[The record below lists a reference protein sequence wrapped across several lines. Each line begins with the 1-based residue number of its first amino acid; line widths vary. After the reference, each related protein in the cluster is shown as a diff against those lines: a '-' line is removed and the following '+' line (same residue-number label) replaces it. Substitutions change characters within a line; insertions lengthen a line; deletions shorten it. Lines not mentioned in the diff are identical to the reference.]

1 VSDNINLPT
10 TLGRQEKI
18 FLPKVIEL
26 NALLLPKNISRVN
39 LNKSQKD
46 IVESS
51 LDFYFD
57 YADGIIAD
65 KITDDIKAGKI
76 KVYDESEVYD
86 NLGIDIESIEN

>member
-1 VSDNINLPT
+1 MATVKKLISFDESIAKEL
-10 TLGRQEKI
+10 EFVAKI
-18 FLPKVIEL
+18 
-26 NALLLPKNISRVN
+26 

>member
-1 VSDNINLPT
+1 VA
-10 TLGRQEKI
+10 KI
-18 FLPKVIEL
+18 
-26 NALLLPKNISRVN
+26 